1 LLVLKQRTQLPGIE
15 HGWMGTLPTSQAA
28 VVCFR
33 FQNTLSVIG
42 YDHELSQSIWQTSKQ
57 VNPRQNHIA
66 AYRFLHPLQ
75 YKQEFICAKT
85 ASLPFLKFFKRK
97 NCQFIYSC
105 CIRSCHLLSSCQMPM
120 PLDIDMSQGFVYKL
134 SLPPDVKS
142 T

>member
-1 LLVLKQRTQLPGIE
+1 MQSTGIE

-28 VVCFR
+28 VVCSDFR
-33 FQNTLSVIG
+33 TPCQLLAMIMNFHKVFGRPLNKSTPGKIILLPTGFCIH
-42 YDHELSQSIWQTSKQ
+42 YNTSKNA
-57 VNPRQNHIA
+57 VPE
-66 AYRFLHPLQ
+66 LH
-75 YKQEFICAKT
+75 ICAKT
-85 ASLPFLKFFKRK
+85 ASLPFLKFVKGK

-120 PLDIDMSQGFVYKL
+120 PLIIDMSQGFVYKL